1 MSKLLLWTIVFIS
14 ANMKEFY
21 FTVERNFEKLVSLA
35 TRVLGNSITFIL
47 ALVLV
52 MYWWVTTLF
61 SSSNMHQN
69 IGDFIF
75 GTTFLSLFIIQ
86 KSFNRYSALIHL
98 KVNELI
104 SSHETANNS
113 VMDTNQKT
121 EKEIMDLTKEY
132 IDSEQAIKDEID
144 EENKDDL
151 GNKMTDANTDNQI

>member
-1 MSKLLLWTIVFIS
+1 
-14 ANMKEFY
+14 MKEFY
-21 FTVERNFEKLVSLA
+21 FSVERNFEKLVSLA

-52 MYWWVTTLF
+52 IYWWITTLF

-104 SSHETANNS
+104 ASHETANNS

-121 EKEIMDLTKEY
+121 EKEIIDLSKEY
-132 IDSEQAIKDEID
+132 FELKEEIEVENQDELITKM
-144 EENKDDL
+144 EE
-151 GNKMTDANTDNQI
+151 ANTDNQI

>member
-1 MSKLLLWTIVFIS
+1 
-14 ANMKEFY
+14 MKEFY
-21 FTVERNFEKLVSLA
+21 FNVERNFEKLVSLA

-52 MYWWVTTLF
+52 IYWWITTLF

-104 SSHETANNS
+104 ASHETANNS

-121 EKEIMDLTKEY
+121 EKEIIDLSKEY
-132 IDSEQAIKDEID
+132 FELKEEIEVENQDELITKM
-144 EENKDDL
+144 EE
-151 GNKMTDANTDNQI
+151 ANTDNQI